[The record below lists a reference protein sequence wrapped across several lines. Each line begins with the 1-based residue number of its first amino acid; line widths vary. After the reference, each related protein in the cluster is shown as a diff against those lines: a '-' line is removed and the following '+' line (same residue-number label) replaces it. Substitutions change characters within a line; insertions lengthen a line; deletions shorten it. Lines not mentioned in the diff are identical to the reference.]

1 MRNDATCGIISFRLA
16 IGSFL
21 GRLIRLVEDVGIILP
36 IGGNRFCIHGCII
49 ADLARPRTLPCI
61 AAAALLTGPRP
72 EGARRPA
79 AAPFHM
85 GGSFSGNGTRVET
98 SGGIQASLSG
108 RYATALFE
116 LARDEKQL
124 DAVTASVATLRDA
137 LARSDDFKRLTRSP
151 VVARAD
157 AARAIAALVPTMGLD
172 RLTANLLG
180 VMARN
185 GRLFQ
190 LGAVIRDIATLT
202 ARHRGEMA
210 AEVTSAHAL
219 DASQVEALKA
229 KLKGRF
235 GRDVTVALTVDPAIL
250 GGLIV
255 KVGSTRIDGSIRTK
269 LNTLAQAMK
278 G

>member
-1 MRNDATCGIISFRLA
+1 M
-16 IGSFL
+16 
-21 GRLIRLVEDVGIILP
+21 
-36 IGGNRFCIHGCII
+36 
-49 ADLARPRTLPCI
+49 
-61 AAAALLTGPRP
+61 
-72 EGARRPA
+72 
-79 AAPFHM
+79 
-85 GGSFSGNGTRVET
+85 ET

-116 LARDEKQL
+116 LARDGGQI
-124 DAVTASVATLRDA
+124 DAVTASLAGLRQA
-137 LARSDDFKRLTRSP
+137 LADSDDFKRLTRSP
-151 VVARAD
+151 VIARAD
-157 AARAIAALVPTMGLD
+157 AARAIAALVPTLGLD

-190 LGAVIRDIATLT
+190 LSAVIRDVATLT

-210 AEVTSAHAL
+210 ADVTSAHPL
-219 DASQVEALKA
+219 DAGQVEALKA

-235 GRDVTVALTVDPAIL
+235 GRDVSVAPTVDPAIL
-250 GGLIV
+250 GGLVV